1 MQIQA
6 SNVTIGFNTQGVIDN
21 KEKAQDFIKDSF
33 KKIGI
38 EVSDKDLKNLNS
50 KDISNMFFAQSLQ
63 ISVTQFSIQGS
74 LSEISAHKDD
84 ISSLLSNFQNLNNS
98 TLGFN
103 LSSLD
108 ANKARELVSEDGYW
122 GAKQTAQRISD
133 FVLNAAGDDPKK
145 LQEGRRGILNGFN
158 EAKGA
163 LGKNFKGGLSNLAN
177 DTIEQALK
185 AIDEKLQKLG
195 ENLLNVN
202 A

>member
-6 SNVTIGFNTQGVIDN
+6 SNVTMSFNAQGKIDS
-21 KEKAQDFIKDSF
+21 KEKAQEFIKDSF
-33 KKIGI
+33 KKAGI
-38 EVSDKDLKNLNS
+38 EVNEKDLNNITG

-63 ISVTQFSIQGS
+63 ISVTQISIQGS
-74 LSEISAHKDD
+74 LGELSAHKGD
-84 ISSLLSNFQNLNNS
+84 ISDFLNNFKNLTTS
-98 TLGFN
+98 NLGFN
-103 LSSLD
+103 PSKLD
-108 ANKARELVSEDGYW
+108 ANKAKELISEDGYW

-158 EAKGA
+158 EAKGL
-163 LGKNFKGGLSNLAN
+163 LGKNFQGGLSDLAN
-177 DTIEQALK
+177 NTIEQAIK